1 MENRLR
7 DLLRECFSEFE
18 SVANI
23 WRGWIVPVGGSTPD
37 RLKGRPAFLDPHSPT
52 GSRADRRSPTGSP
65 TQIIFRRPRN
75 EKIAESP
82 NLCIII
88 PF

>member
-23 WRGWIVPVGGSTPD
+23 WRGWIVPVGGSTLD
-37 RLKGRPAFLDPHSPT
+37 RLCCRPAFHNPH
-52 GSRADRRSPTGSP
+52 SPTGSP

-75 EKIAESP
+75 KKIAESP
-82 NLCIII
+82 NVCIII

>member
-23 WRGWIVPVGGSTPD
+23 WRGWIVPVGGSTLD
-37 RLKGRPAFLDPHSPT
+37 RLCCRPAFHNPHSPT

-75 EKIAESP
+75 KKIAESP
-82 NLCIII
+82 NVCIII